1 MKLNFYISIHKLLSA
16 PVILVLIALFYQW
29 DNPTA
34 WVYLGLHGSYGILW
48 ALKSKYF
55 PDKHWEARTSMAYGV
70 LVGWGSLTTYWVA
83 PWLLCLRGVHAPM
96 YLISLLIVTF
106 TLGVFFH
113 FTADMQKT
121 ISLKLNPE
129 HLVMDGVWSLCRNPN
144 YFGELLI
151 YLSLALLSMHWLPV
165 GILALWI
172 GVYWLPNM
180 RKKDRSLARYPEFTA
195 YQARTRL
202 FIPFIY

>member
-1 MKLNFYISIHKLLSA
+1 MKLNFYISVHKLLSG
-16 PVILVLIALFYQW
+16 PVILALMTLYQQW

-34 WVYLGLHGSYGILW
+34 WIYMSLHGSYGILW
-48 ALKSKYF
+48 ALKSRFF
-55 PDKHWEARTSMAYGV
+55 PDKNWEVHTTLAYGI

-83 PWLLCLRGVHAPM
+83 PWLLCQRNTNAPLWM
-96 YLISLLIVTF
+96 ISLCIGVF
-106 TLGVFFH
+106 SLGLFFH

-121 ISLKLNPE
+121 ISLKLHPG

-151 YLSLALLSMHWLPV
+151 YLSLAVLSLHWLPLA
-165 GILALWI
+165 ILALWI

-180 RKKDRSLARYPEFTA
+180 RKKDRSLARYPEFAA
-195 YQARTRL
+195 YRTRTRL
-202 FIPFIY
+202 FIPFLY